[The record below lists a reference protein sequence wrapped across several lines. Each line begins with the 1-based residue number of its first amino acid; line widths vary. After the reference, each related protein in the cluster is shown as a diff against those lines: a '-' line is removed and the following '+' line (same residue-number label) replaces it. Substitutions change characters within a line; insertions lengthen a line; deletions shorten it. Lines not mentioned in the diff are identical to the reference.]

1 MQKFR
6 LAQTSVK
13 WPLKCAACCSAAQRT
28 CIADCSVLNGV
39 DYFLPGPKPI
49 ARFEIRYPVCNRH
62 AITSTLASFIYA
74 RNMLNIAFSLLL
86 IILILALI
94 SMSYFYF
101 FGATRNLDL
110 FLFLK
115 LSFLAVAGMGIA
127 VLGKKFTPVKI
138 NTFDKNTVTLSIR
151 NDDFASE
158 FAKLNQA
165 SIIKMLSHWQT

>member
-1 MQKFR
+1 VQKFR
-6 LAQTSVK
+6 LAKTSVK
-13 WPLKCAACCSAAQRT
+13 WPLKCAACCNAAQRT

-39 DYFLPGPKPI
+39 DYFLLRPKPI
-49 ARFEIRYPVCNRH
+49 ARLEIRYPVCNRH
-62 AITSTLASFIYA
+62 AIASILASFIYA

-86 IILILALI
+86 IILILTLI

-101 FGATRNLDL
+101 FGSTRSPDL

-115 LSFLAVAGMGIA
+115 LLLLAIASVSIA

-158 FAKLNQA
+158 FAKLNQD
-165 SIIKMLSHWQT
+165 SIMKTLSQWQT